1 MRTLTQAPEA
11 PFIEAQ
17 ARLLAHYGTNAHSRY
32 LSLQEP
38 ALRVHVL
45 EAGAGEPVVLIH
57 GGGAF
62 GAAFEPLLGALQLH
76 FHLFVPDRPG
86 CGLSEKIT
94 YRGIALRTHA
104 VSFVRSLLDAL
115 ELPRAAL
122 VGNSMG
128 GYWSIAFALAY
139 PQPVSKLVL
148 IGAPAGIDRWI
159 PPFVRVLGIRGVNSF
174 LYATLAKPSLQG
186 VRDIHQRL
194 LVANIDRLPAVYL
207 AAGYA
212 ASTLPGAQESWL
224 TLLEEVLTLRG
235 LHPAYYLREELRDL
249 QPPTCFIWGDK
260 DAFAPPASG
269 EEACKMMSHAR
280 LEVVKNAGHLPWLDD
295 PQRCANVLRTFLQST
310 SGAHEAQ
317 GAER

>member
-1 MRTLTQAPEA
+1 MSTITQAPET

-57 GGGAF
+57 GVGVF
-62 GAAFEPLLGALQLH
+62 AAGFEPLLSALQSH
-76 FHLFVPDRPG
+76 FHLFAPDRPG
-86 CGLSEKIT
+86 CGLSEKIS
-94 YRGIALRTHA
+94 YRGIAFRTYA

-122 VGNSMG
+122 VGHSMG

-139 PQPVSKLVL
+139 PERVSKLALV
-148 IGAPAGIDRWI
+148 GAPAGIDRWV
-159 PPFVRVLGIRGVNSF
+159 PPFLRVLSIRGVNSF
-174 LYATLAKPSLQG
+174 LSATIGKPNPQG
-186 VRDIHQRL
+186 FREQFQRIA
-194 LVANIDRLPAVYL
+194 VANIDRVPDVYL
-207 AAGYA
+207 AAAYA
-212 ASTLPGAQESWL
+212 ASILPGVQESFL
-224 TLLEEVLTLRG
+224 TLLENVVTLRG
-235 LHPAYYLREELRDL
+235 LRPAYYLREELRNL

-269 EEACKMMSHAR
+269 AEACTRMSNAR
-280 LEVVKNAGHLPWLDD
+280 LEVVKDAGHLPWLDD
-295 PQRCANVLRTFLQST
+295 PQRCADVLRTFLQST
-310 SGAHEAQ
+310 
-317 GAER
+317 

>member
-1 MRTLTQAPEA
+1 MSTITQAPEA

-17 ARLLAHYGTNAHSRY
+17 ERLLAHYGTNAHSRY

-38 ALRVHVL
+38 ALRVRVL

-57 GGGAF
+57 GGGGF
-62 GAAFEPLLGALQLH
+62 AAGFEPLLSALQSH

-122 VGNSMG
+122 VGHSMG

-139 PQPVSKLVL
+139 PERVSKLVL
-148 IGAPAGIDRWI
+148 VGAPAGIDRWV
-159 PPFVRVLGIRGVNSF
+159 PPFLRALGIRGVNSF
-174 LYATLAKPSLQG
+174 LYATIAKPSPQG
-186 VRDIHQRL
+186 VRELFQRIG
-194 LVANIDRLPAVYL
+194 VANIDRVPAVYL
-207 AAGYA
+207 AAAYA
-212 ASTLPGAQESWL
+212 AGILPGVQESFL
-224 TLLEEVLTLRG
+224 TLLETVLTLRG
-235 LHPAYYLREELRDL
+235 FHPAYYLREELRNL

-269 EEACKMMSHAR
+269 EEACTRMSNAR

-295 PQRCANVLRTFLQST
+295 PQRCADVLRTFLQST
-310 SGAHEAQ
+310 
-317 GAER
+317 